1 MAVKGLIPC
10 SRSLLWHGEVD
21 PRSRTVG
28 GFAALVVSEWLQAA
42 HPFQQRCAQPA
53 YSKGKQKRQAPVLLL
68 SPDHVQQTHQQFP
81 CSSKFSEQFLTML
94 REHTY
99 APQFGTFLGN
109 SKNERAKL
117 ELCQKIM
124 SLWSW
129 LNRSE
134 ELSKFRNSLSEADSH
149 IIWPCTSLQE
159 LQLWESAFLW
169 WNRPK
174 FLEKSEELMI
184 DSITFN
190 KEIQA
195 KVTALRRELAQQNP

>member
-1 MAVKGLIPC
+1 
-10 SRSLLWHGEVD
+10 
-21 PRSRTVG
+21 
-28 GFAALVVSEWLQAA
+28 
-42 HPFQQRCAQPA
+42 
-53 YSKGKQKRQAPVLLL
+53 
-68 SPDHVQQTHQQFP
+68 
-81 CSSKFSEQFLTML
+81 ML
-94 REHTY
+94 HEHAY

-109 SKNERAKL
+109 RARL
-117 ELCQKIM
+117 EQFQKIM

-134 ELSKFRNSLSEADSH
+134 ELSKFWNSLSEADSH
-149 IIWPCTSLQE
+149 IIWPCMSLQE
-159 LQLWESAFLW
+159 PQLWESAFLR